1 MSSKIKRLKKN
12 VAVLMGGYSEEF
24 KISIKSGNNIF
35 ENIDTELFNPYKVI
49 IEKNNWWV
57 KYNGIDYSID
67 ETDFS
72 FKIDKNKIEFDV
84 VFNIIHGTPGEDGLI
99 QKYFDGIDMPY
110 TGPNVNNAKI
120 TFNKNECIDF
130 AKKLG
135 LNCAK
140 SIFISNNQIFNF
152 EVFNKMKF
160 PLFVKTNNSGSSFG
174 VTKVF
179 DKDELKKNIENL
191 LGSGNGILIEESLNG
206 IEVSVGLMKYE
217 NEIKVFGISEII
229 TENDFFDYEAKYMG
243 KSSEITPARIT
254 NEISI
259 IVRTSA
265 KLIYE
270 NLKLSGFARID
281 FIIVNDIP
289 YFLEL
294 NSIPGMSDES
304 IFPKQVRLSKLKL
317 KDLVSYM
324 INNALN
330 S

>member
-1 MSSKIKRLKKN
+1 
-12 VAVLMGGYSEEF
+12 MGGYSEEF
-24 KISIKSGNNIF
+24 EISIKSGNNIF
-35 ENIDTELFNPYKVI
+35 QNIDTKLFNPYKVI
-49 IEKNNWWV
+49 IEKNNWYV
-57 KYNGIDYSID
+57 KYNGTEYSID

-99 QKYFDGIDMPY
+99 QKYFDGINMPY
-110 TGPNVNNAKI
+110 TGPNANNAKI

-130 AKKLG
+130 AKNLG
-135 LNCAK
+135 LSCAK
-140 SIFISNNQIFNF
+140 SIFISNNQIFDF
-152 EVFNKMKF
+152 EFFNKMKF

-174 VTKVF
+174 VTKVN

-206 IEVSVGLMKYE
+206 TEVSVGLMKYE
-217 NEIKVFGISEII
+217 DEIKVFGITEII

-243 KSSEITPARIT
+243 KSSEITPARIP

-259 IVRTSA
+259 IVKTSA

-281 FIIVNDIP
+281 FIIVDDIP

-304 IFPKQVRLSKLKL
+304 IFPKQVRLSNLKL

-324 INNALN
+324 ISNALN
-330 S
+330 N

>member
-1 MSSKIKRLKKN
+1 
-12 VAVLMGGYSEEF
+12 MGGYSEEF
-24 KISIKSGNNIF
+24 EISIKSGNNIF
-35 ENIDTELFNPYKVI
+35 QNIDTKLFNPYKVI
-49 IEKNNWWV
+49 IEKNNWYV
-57 KYNGIDYSID
+57 KYNGTEYSID

-99 QKYFDGIDMPY
+99 QKYFDGINMPY
-110 TGPNVNNAKI
+110 TGPNTNNAKI

-130 AKKLG
+130 VKNLG
-135 LNCAK
+135 ISCAK
-140 SIFISNNQIFNF
+140 SIFMSNNQIFDF
-152 EVFNKMKF
+152 EVFNKMEF

-174 VTKVF
+174 VTKVN
-179 DKDELKKNIENL
+179 DKDELKKSIENL
-191 LGSGNGILIEESLNG
+191 LGLGNGILIEESLNG
-206 IEVSVGLMKYE
+206 TEVSVGLMKYE
-217 NEIKVFGISEII
+217 DEIKVFGITEII

-259 IVRTSA
+259 IVKTSA

-281 FIIVNDIP
+281 FIIVDDIP

-304 IFPKQVRLSKLKL
+304 IFPKQVRLSNLKL

-324 INNALN
+324 ISNALN
-330 S
+330 N

>member
-1 MSSKIKRLKKN
+1 
-12 VAVLMGGYSEEF
+12 MGGYSDEF
-24 KISIKSGNNIF
+24 EISIKSGNNIF
-35 ENIDTELFNPYKVI
+35 QNIDTKLFNPYKVI
-49 IEKNNWWV
+49 IEKNNWYV
-57 KYNGIDYSID
+57 KYNGTEYSID

-99 QKYFDGIDMPY
+99 QKYFDGINMPY
-110 TGPNVNNAKI
+110 TGPNANNAKI

-130 AKKLG
+130 AKNLG
-135 LNCAK
+135 LSCAK
-140 SIFISNNQIFNF
+140 SIFISNNQIFDF

-174 VTKVF
+174 VTKVN

-191 LGSGNGILIEESLNG
+191 LGSGNGILIEENLNG
-206 IEVSVGLMKYE
+206 TEVSVGLMKYE
-217 NEIKVFGISEII
+217 DEIKVFGITEII

-243 KSSEITPARIT
+243 KSSEITPARIP

-259 IVRTSA
+259 IVKTSA

-270 NLKLSGFARID
+270 KLKLSGFARID
-281 FIIVNDIP
+281 FIIVDDIP

-304 IFPKQVRLSKLKL
+304 IFPKQVRLSNLKL

-330 S
+330 N

>member
-1 MSSKIKRLKKN
+1 M
-12 VAVLMGGYSEEF
+12 
-24 KISIKSGNNIF
+24 
-35 ENIDTELFNPYKVI
+35 
-49 IEKNNWWV
+49 
-57 KYNGIDYSID
+57 
-67 ETDFS
+67 
-72 FKIDKNKIEFDV
+72 

-99 QKYFDGIDMPY
+99 QKYFDGINMPY
-110 TGPNVNNAKI
+110 TGPNANNAKI

-130 AKKLG
+130 AKNLG
-135 LNCAK
+135 LSCAK
-140 SIFISNNQIFNF
+140 SIFISNNQIFDF
-152 EVFNKMKF
+152 EVFNKMRF

-174 VTKVF
+174 VIKVN
-179 DKDELKKNIENL
+179 DKDELKKNIDNL

-206 IEVSVGLMKYE
+206 TEVSVGLMKYE
-217 NEIKVFGISEII
+217 DEIKVFGITEII

-243 KSSEITPARIT
+243 KSSEITPARIP

-259 IVRTSA
+259 IVKTSA

-281 FIIVNDIP
+281 FIIVDDIP

-304 IFPKQVRLSKLKL
+304 IFPKQVRLSNLKL

-324 INNALN
+324 ISNALN
-330 S
+330 N

>member
-1 MSSKIKRLKKN
+1 
-12 VAVLMGGYSEEF
+12 LMGGYSEEF

-35 ENIDTELFNPYKVI
+35 ENIDTKLFNPYKVI

-57 KYNGIDYSID
+57 KYNGNEYSIN

-72 FKIDKNKIEFDV
+72 FKIDKNKIKFDV

-99 QKYFDGIDMPY
+99 QKYFDEINLPY
-110 TGPNVNNAKI
+110 TGPNSNNAKI

-135 LNCAK
+135 LSCAK
-140 SIFISNNQIFNF
+140 SIFISNNQIFDF
-152 EVFNKMKF
+152 EVFNKMEF

-174 VTKVF
+174 VTKVN

-191 LGSGNGILIEESLNG
+191 LGWGNGILVEESLNG
-206 IEVSVGLMKYE
+206 TEVSVGLMKYE
-217 NEIKVFGISEII
+217 DEIKVFGITEII

-243 KSSEITPARIT
+243 KSSEITPARIP

-259 IVRTSA
+259 IVKTSA
-265 KLIYE
+265 KIIYE

-281 FIIVNDIP
+281 FIIVDEIP
-289 YFLEL
+289 FFLEL

-330 S
+330 N

>member
-1 MSSKIKRLKKN
+1 
-12 VAVLMGGYSEEF
+12 MGGYSEEF
-24 KISIKSGNNIF
+24 EISIRSGNNIF
-35 ENIDTELFNPYKVI
+35 QNIDTKLFNPYKVI
-49 IEKNNWWV
+49 IEKNNWYV
-57 KYNGIDYSID
+57 KYNGTEYSID

-99 QKYFDGIDMPY
+99 QKYFDGINMPY
-110 TGPNVNNAKI
+110 TGPNANNAKI

-130 AKKLG
+130 AKNLG
-135 LNCAK
+135 LSCAK
-140 SIFISNNQIFNF
+140 SIFISNNQIFDF
-152 EVFNKMKF
+152 EVFNKLKF

-174 VTKVF
+174 VTKVN

-191 LGSGNGILIEESLNG
+191 LGSGNGILIEENLNG
-206 IEVSVGLMKYE
+206 TEVSVGLMKYE
-217 NEIKVFGISEII
+217 DEIKVFGITEII

-243 KSSEITPARIT
+243 KSSEITPARIP

-259 IVRTSA
+259 IVKTSA
-265 KLIYE
+265 NLIYE
-270 NLKLSGFARID
+270 KLKLSGFARID
-281 FIIVNDIP
+281 FIIVDDIP

-304 IFPKQVRLSKLKL
+304 IFPKQVRLSNLKL
-317 KDLVSYM
+317 KDLVSCM

-330 S
+330 N

>member
-1 MSSKIKRLKKN
+1 
-12 VAVLMGGYSEEF
+12 MGGYSEEF

-35 ENIDTELFNPYKVI
+35 ENIDTKLFNPYKVI

-57 KYNGIDYSID
+57 KYNGNEYSIN

-72 FKIDKNKIEFDV
+72 FKIDKNKIKFDV

-99 QKYFDGIDMPY
+99 QKYFDEINLPY
-110 TGPNVNNAKI
+110 TGPNSNNAKI

-135 LNCAK
+135 LSCAK
-140 SIFISNNQIFNF
+140 SIFISNNQIFDF
-152 EVFNKMKF
+152 EVFNKMEF

-174 VTKVF
+174 VTKVN

-191 LGSGNGILIEESLNG
+191 LGWGNGILVEESLNG
-206 IEVSVGLMKYE
+206 TEVSVGLMKYE
-217 NEIKVFGISEII
+217 DEIKVFGITEII

-243 KSSEITPARIT
+243 KSSEITPARIP

-259 IVRTSA
+259 IVKTSA
-265 KLIYE
+265 KIIYE

-281 FIIVNDIP
+281 FIIVDEIP
-289 YFLEL
+289 FFLEL

-330 S
+330 N

>member
-1 MSSKIKRLKKN
+1 
-12 VAVLMGGYSEEF
+12 MGGYSEEF
-24 KISIKSGNNIF
+24 EISIKSGNNIF
-35 ENIDTELFNPYKVI
+35 QNIDTKLFNPYKVI
-49 IEKNNWWV
+49 IEKNNWYV
-57 KYNGIDYSID
+57 KYNGTEYSID

-99 QKYFDGIDMPY
+99 QKYFDGINMPY
-110 TGPNVNNAKI
+110 TGPNANNAKI

-130 AKKLG
+130 AKNLG
-135 LNCAK
+135 LSCAK
-140 SIFISNNQIFNF
+140 SIFISNNQIFDF
-152 EVFNKMKF
+152 EFFNKMKF

-174 VTKVF
+174 VTKVN

-206 IEVSVGLMKYE
+206 TEVSVGLMKYE
-217 NEIKVFGISEII
+217 NEIKVFGITEII

-243 KSSEITPARIT
+243 KSSEITPAQIP

-259 IVRTSA
+259 IVKTSA

-281 FIIVNDIP
+281 FIIVDDIP

-304 IFPKQVRLSKLKL
+304 IFPKQVRLSNLKL

-330 S
+330 N

>member
-1 MSSKIKRLKKN
+1 
-12 VAVLMGGYSEEF
+12 MGGYSEEF
-24 KISIKSGNNIF
+24 EISIKSGNNIF
-35 ENIDTELFNPYKVI
+35 QNIDTKLFNPYKVI
-49 IEKNNWWV
+49 IEKNNWYV
-57 KYNGIDYSID
+57 KYNGTEYSID

-99 QKYFDGIDMPY
+99 QKYFDGINMPY
-110 TGPNVNNAKI
+110 TGPNANNAKI

-130 AKKLG
+130 AKNLG
-135 LNCAK
+135 LSCAK
-140 SIFISNNQIFNF
+140 SIFISNNQIFDF

-174 VTKVF
+174 VTKVN

-191 LGSGNGILIEESLNG
+191 LGSGNGILIEENLNG
-206 IEVSVGLMKYE
+206 TEVSVGLMKYE
-217 NEIKVFGISEII
+217 DEIKVFGITEII

-243 KSSEITPARIT
+243 KSSEITPARIP

-259 IVRTSA
+259 IVKTSA

-270 NLKLSGFARID
+270 KLKLSGFARID
-281 FIIVNDIP
+281 FIIVDDIP

-304 IFPKQVRLSKLKL
+304 IFPKQVRLSNLKL
-317 KDLVSYM
+317 KDLVSCM

-330 S
+330 N

>member
-1 MSSKIKRLKKN
+1 
-12 VAVLMGGYSEEF
+12 MGGYSDEF
-24 KISIKSGNNIF
+24 EISIKSGNNIF
-35 ENIDTELFNPYKVI
+35 QNIDSKLYIPYKVI
-49 IEKNNWWV
+49 IKKNNWWV
-57 KYNGIDYSID
+57 KHNGNEYSID

-72 FKIDKNKIEFDV
+72 FKVDKNKIKFDV

-99 QKYFDGIDMPY
+99 QKYFDKINMPY
-110 TGPNVNNAKI
+110 TGPKANNAKI

-130 AKKLG
+130 AKNLG

-140 SIFISNNQIFNF
+140 SIFISNNQRFDF
-152 EVFNKMKF
+152 EIFNKMKF

-174 VTKVF
+174 VTKAN

-191 LGSGNGILIEESLNG
+191 LGLGNGILIEENLNG
-206 IEVSVGLMKYE
+206 KEVSVGLMKYE
-217 NEIKVFGISEII
+217 GEVKIFGITEII

-243 KSSEITPARIT
+243 KSSEITPA
-254 NEISI
+254 I
-259 IVRTSA
+259 IPDRTSINVKTCA

-270 NLKLSGFARID
+270 KLKLSGFARID

-304 IFPKQVRLSKLKL
+304 ILPKQVILSKLEL

-330 S
+330 N

>member
-1 MSSKIKRLKKN
+1 
-12 VAVLMGGYSEEF
+12 MGGYSEEF
-24 KISIKSGNNIF
+24 EISIKSGNNIF
-35 ENIDTELFNPYKVI
+35 QNIDTKLFNPYKVI
-49 IEKNNWWV
+49 IEKNNWRV
-57 KYNGIDYSID
+57 KYNGIEYSVD

-99 QKYFDGIDMPY
+99 QKYFDGINMPY
-110 TGPNVNNAKI
+110 TGPNANNAKI

-130 AKKLG
+130 AKNLG
-135 LNCAK
+135 LSCAK
-140 SIFISNNQIFNF
+140 SIFISNNQIFDF

-174 VTKVF
+174 VTKVN
-179 DKDELKKNIENL
+179 DKHELKKNIENL
-191 LGSGNGILIEESLNG
+191 LGSGNGILIEEYLNG
-206 IEVSVGLMKYE
+206 TEVSVGLMKYE
-217 NEIKVFGISEII
+217 DEIKVFGITEII

-243 KSSEITPARIT
+243 KSSEITPARIP

-259 IVRTSA
+259 IVKTSA

-281 FIIVNDIP
+281 FIIVDDIP

-304 IFPKQVRLSKLKL
+304 IFPKQVRLSNLML

-324 INNALN
+324 ISNALN
-330 S
+330 N

>member
-1 MSSKIKRLKKN
+1 
-12 VAVLMGGYSEEF
+12 MGGYSEEF
-24 KISIKSGNNIF
+24 EISIRSGNNIF
-35 ENIDTELFNPYKVI
+35 QNIDTKLFNPYKVI
-49 IEKNNWWV
+49 IEKNNWYV
-57 KYNGIDYSID
+57 KYNGTEYSID

-99 QKYFDGIDMPY
+99 QKYFDGINMPY
-110 TGPNVNNAKI
+110 TGPNANNAKI

-130 AKKLG
+130 AKNLG
-135 LNCAK
+135 LSCAK
-140 SIFISNNQIFNF
+140 SIFISNNQIFDF
-152 EVFNKMKF
+152 EFFNKMKF

-174 VTKVF
+174 VTKVN

-206 IEVSVGLMKYE
+206 TEVSVGLMKYE
-217 NEIKVFGISEII
+217 DEIKVFGITEII

-243 KSSEITPARIT
+243 KSSEITPARIP

-259 IVRTSA
+259 IVKTSA
-265 KLIYE
+265 ELIYE

-281 FIIVNDIP
+281 FIIVDDIP

-304 IFPKQVRLSKLKL
+304 IFPKQVRLSNLKL

-324 INNALN
+324 ISNALN
-330 S
+330 N

>member
-1 MSSKIKRLKKN
+1 
-12 VAVLMGGYSEEF
+12 MGGYSEEF
-24 KISIKSGNNIF
+24 EISIKSGNNIF
-35 ENIDTELFNPYKVI
+35 QNIDTKLFNPYKVI
-49 IEKNNWWV
+49 IEKNNWYV
-57 KYNGIDYSID
+57 KYNGTEYSID

-99 QKYFDGIDMPY
+99 QKYFDGINMPY
-110 TGPNVNNAKI
+110 TGPNANNAKI

-130 AKKLG
+130 AKNLG
-135 LNCAK
+135 LSCAK
-140 SIFISNNQIFNF
+140 SIFISNNQIFDF

-174 VTKVF
+174 VTKVN

-206 IEVSVGLMKYE
+206 TEVSVGLMKYE
-217 NEIKVFGISEII
+217 DEIKVFGITEII

-243 KSSEITPARIT
+243 KSSEITPARIP

-259 IVRTSA
+259 IVKTSA

-281 FIIVNDIP
+281 FIIVDDIP

-304 IFPKQVRLSKLKL
+304 IFPKQVRLSNLKL

-330 S
+330 N

>member
-1 MSSKIKRLKKN
+1 
-12 VAVLMGGYSEEF
+12 MGGYSDEF
-24 KISIKSGNNIF
+24 EISIKSGNNIF
-35 ENIDTELFNPYKVI
+35 QNIDKKLFNPYRVI

-57 KYNGIDYSID
+57 KYNGNEYSID

-72 FKIDKNKIEFDV
+72 FKIDENKIKFDV

-99 QKYFDGIDMPY
+99 QKYFDGINMPY
-110 TGPNVNNAKI
+110 TGPNANNAKI

-130 AKKLG
+130 VKNLG
-135 LNCAK
+135 ISCAK
-140 SIFISNNQIFNF
+140 SIFISNKQIFDF
-152 EVFNKMKF
+152 EVFNKMEF

-174 VTKVF
+174 VTKVN

-206 IEVSVGLMKYE
+206 TEVSVGLMKYE
-217 NEIKVFGISEII
+217 DEIKVFGITEII

-243 KSSEITPARIT
+243 KSSEITPARIP

-259 IVRTSA
+259 IVKTSA

-281 FIIVNDIP
+281 FIIVDDIP

-304 IFPKQVRLSKLKL
+304 IFPKQVRLSNLKL

-330 S
+330 N

>member
-1 MSSKIKRLKKN
+1 
-12 VAVLMGGYSEEF
+12 MGGYSEEF
-24 KISIKSGNNIF
+24 EISIKSGNNIF
-35 ENIDTELFNPYKVI
+35 QNIDTKLFNPYKVI
-49 IEKNNWWV
+49 IEKNNWYV
-57 KYNGIDYSID
+57 KYNGTEYSID

-99 QKYFDGIDMPY
+99 QKYFDGINMPY
-110 TGPNVNNAKI
+110 TGPNANNAKI

-130 AKKLG
+130 AKNLG
-135 LNCAK
+135 LSCAK
-140 SIFISNNQIFNF
+140 SIFISNNQIFDF
-152 EVFNKMKF
+152 EFFNKMKF

-174 VTKVF
+174 VTKVN

-206 IEVSVGLMKYE
+206 TEVSVGLMKYE
-217 NEIKVFGISEII
+217 DEIKVFGITEII

-243 KSSEITPARIT
+243 KSSEITPARIS

-259 IVRTSA
+259 IVKTSA

-281 FIIVNDIP
+281 FIIVDDIP

-324 INNALN
+324 ISNALN
-330 S
+330 N

>member
-1 MSSKIKRLKKN
+1 
-12 VAVLMGGYSEEF
+12 MGGYSEEF
-24 KISIKSGNNIF
+24 EISIKSGNNIF
-35 ENIDTELFNPYKVI
+35 QNIDTKLFNPYKVI
-49 IEKNNWWV
+49 IEKNNWYV
-57 KYNGIDYSID
+57 KYNGTEYSID

-99 QKYFDGIDMPY
+99 QKYFDGINMPY
-110 TGPNVNNAKI
+110 TGPNANNAKI

-130 AKKLG
+130 AKNLG
-135 LNCAK
+135 LSCAK
-140 SIFISNNQIFNF
+140 SIFISNNQIFDF
-152 EVFNKMKF
+152 EFFNKMKF

-174 VTKVF
+174 VTKVN

-206 IEVSVGLMKYE
+206 TEVSVGLMKYE
-217 NEIKVFGISEII
+217 DEIKVFGITEII

-243 KSSEITPARIT
+243 KSSEITPARIP

-259 IVRTSA
+259 IVKTSA

-281 FIIVNDIP
+281 FIIVDDIP

-304 IFPKQVRLSKLKL
+304 IFPKQVRLSNLKL

-330 S
+330 N

>member
-1 MSSKIKRLKKN
+1 
-12 VAVLMGGYSEEF
+12 MGGYSEEF
-24 KISIKSGNNIF
+24 EISIKSGNNIF
-35 ENIDTELFNPYKVI
+35 QNIDTKLFNPYKVI

-57 KYNGIDYSID
+57 KYNGIDYPID

-99 QKYFDGIDMPY
+99 QKYFDGINMPY
-110 TGPNVNNAKI
+110 TGPKANNAKI

-130 AKKLG
+130 AKNLG
-135 LNCAK
+135 LSCAK
-140 SIFISNNQIFNF
+140 SIFISNNQIFDF

-174 VTKVF
+174 VTKVN

-206 IEVSVGLMKYE
+206 TEVSVGLMKYE
-217 NEIKVFGISEII
+217 DEIKVFGITEII

-243 KSSEITPARIT
+243 KSSEITPARIP

-259 IVRTSA
+259 IVKTSA

-270 NLKLSGFARID
+270 NLKLSGFVRID
-281 FIIVNDIP
+281 FIIVDDIP

-304 IFPKQVRLSKLKL
+304 IFPKQVRLSNLKL

-330 S
+330 N

>member
-1 MSSKIKRLKKN
+1 
-12 VAVLMGGYSEEF
+12 MGGYSEEF
-24 KISIKSGNNIF
+24 EISIKSGNNIF
-35 ENIDTELFNPYKVI
+35 QNIDTKLFNPYKVI
-49 IEKNNWWV
+49 IEKNNWYV
-57 KYNGIDYSID
+57 KYNGTEYSID

-99 QKYFDGIDMPY
+99 QKYFDGINMPY
-110 TGPNVNNAKI
+110 TGPNANNAKI

-130 AKKLG
+130 AKNLG
-135 LNCAK
+135 LSCAK
-140 SIFISNNQIFNF
+140 SIFISNNQIFDF

-174 VTKVF
+174 VTKVN

-206 IEVSVGLMKYE
+206 TEVSVGLMKYE
-217 NEIKVFGISEII
+217 DEIKVFGITEII

-243 KSSEITPARIT
+243 KSSEITPARIP

-259 IVRTSA
+259 IVKTSA

-281 FIIVNDIP
+281 FIIVDDIP

-304 IFPKQVRLSKLKL
+304 IFPKQVRLSNLKL

-324 INNALN
+324 ISNALN
-330 S
+330 N

>member
-1 MSSKIKRLKKN
+1 
-12 VAVLMGGYSEEF
+12 MGGYSEEF
-24 KISIKSGNNIF
+24 EISIKSGNNIF
-35 ENIDTELFNPYKVI
+35 QNIDTKLFNPYKVI
-49 IEKNNWWV
+49 IEKNNWYV
-57 KYNGIDYSID
+57 KYNGTEYSID

-99 QKYFDGIDMPY
+99 QKYFDGINMPY
-110 TGPNVNNAKI
+110 TGPNANNAKI

-130 AKKLG
+130 AKNLG
-135 LNCAK
+135 LSCAK
-140 SIFISNNQIFNF
+140 SIFISNNQIFDF
-152 EVFNKMKF
+152 EFFNKMKF

-174 VTKVF
+174 VTKVN

-206 IEVSVGLMKYE
+206 TEVSVGLMKYE
-217 NEIKVFGISEII
+217 DEIKVFGITEII

-243 KSSEITPARIT
+243 KSSEITPARIP

-259 IVRTSA
+259 IVKTSA

-281 FIIVNDIP
+281 FIIVDDIP

-330 S
+330 N

>member
-1 MSSKIKRLKKN
+1 
-12 VAVLMGGYSEEF
+12 MGGYSEEF
-24 KISIKSGNNIF
+24 EISIKSGNNF
-35 ENIDTELFNPYKVI
+35 YQNIDTKLFNPYKVI
-49 IEKNNWWV
+49 IEKNNWYV
-57 KYNGIDYSID
+57 KYNGTEYSID

-99 QKYFDGIDMPY
+99 QKYFDGINMPY
-110 TGPNVNNAKI
+110 TGPNANNAKI

-130 AKKLG
+130 AKNLG
-135 LNCAK
+135 LSCAK
-140 SIFISNNQIFNF
+140 SIFISNNQIFDF

-174 VTKVF
+174 VTKVN

-191 LGSGNGILIEESLNG
+191 LGSGNGILIEENLNG
-206 IEVSVGLMKYE
+206 TEVSVGLMKYE
-217 NEIKVFGISEII
+217 DEIKVFGITEII

-243 KSSEITPARIT
+243 KSSEITPARIP

-259 IVRTSA
+259 IVKTSA

-281 FIIVNDIP
+281 FIIVDDIP

-330 S
+330 N